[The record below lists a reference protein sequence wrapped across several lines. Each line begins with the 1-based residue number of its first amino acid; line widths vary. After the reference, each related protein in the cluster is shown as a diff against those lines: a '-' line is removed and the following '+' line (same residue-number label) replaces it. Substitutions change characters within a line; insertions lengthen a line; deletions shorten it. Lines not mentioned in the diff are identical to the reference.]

1 MPVIR
6 VHRQLRRDTVTGG
19 RVAPADSRRPRRAWG
34 RAADSERAEGA
45 SRRTQPTQRSSSR
58 RPGPAGREPRGRL
71 GTDQGRRQVD
81 SDTKV
86 PSRRLVSEPDTQRE
100 MRTAKSALAHQRTS
114 THFTA
119 KARTP
124 TTPFCVR
131 RRSVDT
137 DDARHAFRTR
147 NSSPRGAAAA
157 RDARPFH
164 AAPAPRTGVPP
175 PGGLARSPDSRGRR
189 PRLRRPPPS
198 PDGLDWPSLRVV
210 APSRRSESSLRVRRR
225 SESPLRRSESP
236 LRVNRRSESSPV
248 A

>member
-86 PSRRLVSEPDTQRE
+86 PSRRSVSEPDTHRAK
-100 MRTAKSALAHQRTS
+100 RTCALARSSQRR
-114 THFTA
+114 HGH
-119 KARTP
+119 R
-124 TTPFCVR
+124 R
-131 RRSVDT
+131 RRSVFCT
-137 DDARHAFRTR
+137 G
-147 NSSPRGAAAA
+147 NLNPRGAAAA
-157 RDARPFH
+157 RDSRLFH
-164 AAPAPRTGVPP
+164 AAPP
-175 PGGLARSPDSRGRR
+175 PGGLARSPDSLGRR
-189 PRLRRPPPS
+189 LRLRRPPPS